1 MLFEHVARELIDA
14 SNVIDGL
21 IQYPETVQSEAEF
34 VDYHVQHP
42 DFHVA
47 IPANSTYFE
56 FDTAN
61 VFHVATSSVLQSV
74 YGHQRQAYNGFVDAF
89 PGFSFVTEFTVRK
102 EYQDFVDEISAFNQ
116 ETREL
121 VADLKKSHSSVAA
134 FQTRNIPHLGHEK
147 IMQLM
152 LDHADHLV
160 LNPVI
165 GPKISSDLK
174 IEEYIELL
182 KPYFDRKYDGRISI
196 RPVIANMYYAGPR
209 EAIHH
214 AKLRQRL
221 GFTHFVVGR
230 DHAGSEGCYAPQAAP
245 ELAAKYANAYGI
257 EIISHNGAAFCPK
270 CSEVVIAGRCGHT
283 VTSLVEISGSAFR
296 EKLREGAVY
305 EFADDDLQRIL
316 GKIQ

>member
-1 MLFEHVARELIDA
+1 MFFDYVARDLIDA
-14 SNVIDGL
+14 SNVIEGL
-21 IQYPETVQSEAEF
+21 IQYPTTVKSEVEF
-34 VDYHVQHP
+34 VKYHVQYP

-47 IPANSTYFE
+47 IPANYKYFE
-56 FDTAN
+56 FDPSD
-61 VFHVATSSVLQSV
+61 VFHVSPSSVLQSV
-74 YGHQRQAYNGFVDAF
+74 YGHQVQAYNGFVDAF
-89 PGFSFVTEFTVRK
+89 QRFSFVTEFTVRK
-102 EYQDFVDEISAFNQ
+102 EYQDIVDKILDFNQ

-121 VADLKKSHSSVAA
+121 VANLKKSHSGVAA

-174 IEEYIELL
+174 IEDYIAKL

-245 ELAAKYANAYGI
+245 ELSAKYANAYGI
-257 EIISHNGAAFCPK
+257 EIISHSGAAFCPN
-270 CSEVVIAGRCGHT
+270 CNEVVILGRCGHA

-316 GKIQ
+316 GKI